1 MTVDAIVVAPFDL
14 PTGRNATGNR
24 QGMNRE
30 TPLHILVV
38 EDNPGDVRL
47 IEEALKEGVITGH
60 VVSWAADGA
69 EALKVLIPVAG
80 APRTRIPDLILLDLN
95 LPGMD
100 GRELLK
106 EIKATPNLRRV
117 PVIVL
122 SSSKAD
128 EDVLRTY
135 ELNANA
141 YVTKP
146 VQVDDFIRT
155 IRSLEEFWTTV
166 ARLPTRLE
174 SAGRV

>member
-1 MTVDAIVVAPFDL
+1 MTIREKPF
-14 PTGRNATGNR
+14 
-24 QGMNRE
+24 
-30 TPLHILVV
+30 HILVV

-47 IEEALKEGVITGH
+47 IEEALKEGVMAGH
-60 VVSWAADGA
+60 LVSWATDGI
-69 EALKVLIPVAG
+69 EALRFLREAVVKRP
-80 APRTRIPDLILLDLN
+80 IPDLVLLDLN

-100 GRELLK
+100 GRELLR
-106 EIKATPNLRRV
+106 EIKATPTLRRV

-128 EDVLRTY
+128 EDILRTY

-146 VQVDDFIRT
+146 VQVEDFIRT

-174 SAGRV
+174 SANA

>member
-1 MTVDAIVVAPFDL
+1 MMWLTVPSPSLPITQSAPNKNCL
-14 PTGRNATGNR
+14 PPHRL
-24 QGMNRE
+24 NRE
-30 TPLHILVV
+30 QALHILVV

-47 IEEALKEGVITGH
+47 IEEALKEGVFSH
-60 VVSWAADGA
+60 LVSRAADGM
-69 EALKVLIPVAG
+69 EALRLIRPEGGGGLV
-80 APRTRIPDLILLDLN
+80 PDLILLDLN

-100 GRELLK
+100 GRELLR
-106 EIKATPNLRRV
+106 EIKATPHLRRV

-135 ELNANA
+135 ELHANA

-174 SAGRV
+174 SANRA

>member
-1 MTVDAIVVAPFDL
+1 MSRCQA
-14 PTGRNATGNR
+14 
-24 QGMNRE
+24 
-30 TPLHILVV
+30 LHILVI

-47 IEEALKEGVITGH
+47 IEEALKEGVANGH
-60 VVSWAADGA
+60 VVSRATDGIDAQKFLRREGPHAD
-69 EALKVLIPVAG
+69 KP
-80 APRTRIPDLILLDLN
+80 PPDLILLDLN
-95 LPGMD
+95 LPGVD

-128 EDVLRTY
+128 DDILRTY

-146 VQVDDFIRT
+146 VQVDDFLRT
-155 IRSLEEFWTTV
+155 IRSLEEFWATV
-166 ARLPTRLE
+166 ARLPTRCE
-174 SAGRV
+174 STPQA

>member
-1 MTVDAIVVAPFDL
+1 
-14 PTGRNATGNR
+14 
-24 QGMNRE
+24 MNRE
-30 TPLHILVV
+30 KPFHILVV

-47 IEEALKEGVITGH
+47 IEEALKEGVMAGH
-60 VVSWAADGA
+60 LVSWATDGI
-69 EALKVLIPVAG
+69 EALRFLRHETTPAR
-80 APRTRIPDLILLDLN
+80 PTPDLVLLDLN

-100 GRELLK
+100 GRELLR
-106 EIKATPNLRRV
+106 EIKATPNLKRV

-128 EDVLRTY
+128 EDILRTY

-174 SAGRV
+174 SAHHA

>member
-1 MTVDAIVVAPFDL
+1 MK
-14 PTGRNATGNR
+14 
-24 QGMNRE
+24 RE
-30 TPLHILVV
+30 KPLHILVV

-47 IEEALKEGVITGH
+47 INEALKEGVITGH
-60 VVSWAADGA
+60 QVSWATDGA
-69 EALKVLIPVAG
+69 EALKILLQG
-80 APRTRIPDLILLDLN
+80 SGGSPDLILLDLN

-106 EIKATPNLRRV
+106 EIKATPKLRRV

-128 EDVLRTY
+128 DDILRTY

-174 SAGRV
+174 SVRL

>member
-1 MTVDAIVVAPFDL
+1 MVVLAVPSRPASQIL
-14 PTGRNATGNR
+14 PLPLNPRDIRIA
-24 QGMNRE
+24 Q
-30 TPLHILVV
+30 PLHILVI

-47 IEEALKEGVITGH
+47 IEEALKEGVISGH
-60 VVSWAADGA
+60 HVTRAADGS
-69 EALKVLIPVAG
+69 EALRFLRPEG
-80 APRTRIPDLILLDLN
+80 GHGPGPSPDLILLDLN

-100 GRELLK
+100 GRELLR

-128 EDVLRTY
+128 EDILKTY

-146 VQVDDFIRT
+146 VQVDDFIR
-155 IRSLEEFWTTV
+155 IIQSLEEFWTTV
-166 ARLPTRLE
+166 ARLPTRLQ
-174 SAGRV
+174 SGLVR

>member
-1 MTVDAIVVAPFDL
+1 VRAGTVSRGKA
-14 PTGRNATGNR
+14 
-24 QGMNRE
+24 
-30 TPLHILVV
+30 LHILVI

-47 IEEALKEGVITGH
+47 IEEALKEGVASGH
-60 VVSWAADGA
+60 QVSRAADGID
-69 EALKVLIPVAG
+69 ALRFLRREGPHGAAPV
-80 APRTRIPDLILLDLN
+80 PDLILLDLN
-95 LPGMD
+95 LPGID

-128 EDVLRTY
+128 DDILRTY

-146 VQVDDFIRT
+146 VQVDDFLRT

-166 ARLPTRLE
+166 ARLPTRCE
-174 SAGRV
+174 NAPQA

>member
-1 MTVDAIVVAPFDL
+1 
-14 PTGRNATGNR
+14 
-24 QGMNRE
+24 MNMSRGK
-30 TPLHILVV
+30 PLHILVI

-47 IEEALKEGVITGH
+47 IEEALKEGVVGH
-60 VVSWAADGA
+60 HVSRAADGF
-69 EALKVLIPVAG
+69 EALKFLRREG
-80 APRTRIPDLILLDLN
+80 AYASAQRPDLILLDLN
-95 LPGMD
+95 LPGID
-100 GRELLK
+100 GRELLR
-106 EIKATPNLRRV
+106 EIKASPTLKRV

-128 EDVLRTY
+128 EDILKTY

-146 VQVDDFIRT
+146 VQVEEFLHT

-174 SAGRV
+174 SGHAH

>member
-1 MTVDAIVVAPFDL
+1 MI
-14 PTGRNATGNR
+14 
-24 QGMNRE
+24 RE
-30 TPLHILVV
+30 KRLHILVI

-47 IEEALKEGVITGH
+47 IEEALKEGVTSVH
-60 VVSWAADGA
+60 NVTRAADGI
-69 EALKVLIPVAG
+69 EALRFLRPDSGQGPV
-80 APRTRIPDLILLDLN
+80 PDLILLDLN

-100 GRELLK
+100 GRELLR
-106 EIKATPNLRRV
+106 EIKATPKLKRV

-128 EDVLRTY
+128 DDILRTY

-146 VQVDDFIRT
+146 VQVEDFLRT

-174 SAGRV
+174 GAHPG

>member
-1 MTVDAIVVAPFDL
+1 MI
-14 PTGRNATGNR
+14 
-24 QGMNRE
+24 
-30 TPLHILVV
+30 

-47 IEEALKEGVITGH
+47 IEEALKEGSPKGSPNSRQ
-60 VVSWAADGA
+60 VSRAADGL
-69 EALKVLIPVAG
+69 EALKMLRREGPYANARV
-80 APRTRIPDLILLDLN
+80 PDLILLDLN
-95 LPGMD
+95 LPGID

-128 EDVLRTY
+128 DDILRTY

-146 VQVDDFIRT
+146 VQVDDFLRT

-174 SAGRV
+174 SAQQA

>member
-1 MTVDAIVVAPFDL
+1 MI
-14 PTGRNATGNR
+14 
-24 QGMNRE
+24 RE
-30 TPLHILVV
+30 RPPLHILVI

-47 IEEALKEGVITGH
+47 IEEALKEGVSTGH
-60 VVSWAADGA
+60 HVSRAADGIVPLRLLRPDA
-69 EALKVLIPVAG
+69 GHGPV
-80 APRTRIPDLILLDLN
+80 PDLILLDLN

-100 GRELLK
+100 GRELVR
-106 EIKATPNLRRV
+106 EIKATPKLKRV

-128 EDVLRTY
+128 DDILRTY

-146 VQVDDFIRT
+146 VQVEDFLRT

-174 SAGRV
+174 SAHPA

>member
-1 MTVDAIVVAPFDL
+1 MKRDK
-14 PTGRNATGNR
+14 
-24 QGMNRE
+24 
-30 TPLHILVV
+30 PLHILVI

-47 IEEALKEGVITGH
+47 IEEALKEGAISHH
-60 VVSWAADGA
+60 VSRASDGI
-69 EALKVLIPVAG
+69 EALRILRSETMHG
-80 APRTRIPDLILLDLN
+80 QRTVPDLILLDLN

-100 GRELLK
+100 GRELLR
-106 EIKATPNLRRV
+106 EIKATPYLKRV
-117 PVIVL
+117 PVVVL

-128 EDVLRTY
+128 EDILRTY

-174 SAGRV
+174 SAHPA